1 MSNLTNDAHE
11 FAAHQHGKKGQLRK
25 YTGDPYIVHPQE
37 VALIVSG
44 VPDCTEEMIAAA
56 FLHDVVE
63 DTDVHSF
70 EIHDKFGREVGELV
84 DWLTDIS
91 RPEDGNRRQ
100 RKELD
105 RQHIAQAPV
114 SAKNI
119 KLADLISNTRSIVEN
134 DPKFAVVYL
143 QEKHKL
149 LKVLQDA
156 DPGLLAVARK
166 TLSDGMNH
174 IAEHHPHL
182 LQVNNRRSL

>member
-1 MSNLTNDAHE
+1 MSNLANDAYE
-11 FAAHQHGKKGQLRK
+11 FAAYQHGKRGQLRK
-25 YTGDPYIVHPQE
+25 YTDEPYIVHPQE
-37 VALIVSG
+37 VACIISM
-44 VPDCTEEMIAAA
+44 VPGCTEEMIAAA

-91 RPEDGNRRQ
+91 RPQDGNRAK

-105 RQHIAQAPV
+105 RLHIAQAPT

-143 QEKHKL
+143 QEKRLLLSVLSDANPGLVKTANATLSNGLKFIKEQYPHL
-149 LKVLQDA
+149 LKVN
-156 DPGLLAVARK
+156 VRK
-166 TLSDGMNH
+166 
-174 IAEHHPHL
+174 P
-182 LQVNNRRSL
+182 